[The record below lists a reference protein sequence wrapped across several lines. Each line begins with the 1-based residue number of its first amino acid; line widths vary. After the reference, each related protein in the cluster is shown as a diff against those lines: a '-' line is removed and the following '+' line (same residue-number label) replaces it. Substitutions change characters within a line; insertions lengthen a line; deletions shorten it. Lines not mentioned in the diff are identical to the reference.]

1 MSAAVIACGDPPPV
15 LKSSKHVFDLM
26 ALFIQRFA
34 VGGRRFPS
42 PSRWDAGCNPLGFES
57 RAIVVAVIAFV
68 ADEDFGV
75 LRQSRVEYLRPNMIA
90 GLAVRQ
96 AHHDRAALAVDDS
109 MQLGVQS
116 AFGAPDTAGN
126 IPFFSRLEAVRCA
139 LRCVASIISVS
150 GGSPSAVKRL
160 NISLKTPILLHR
172 MKRL

>member
-15 LKSSKHVFDLM
+15 LKSSKHGFDLM

-34 VGGRRFPS
+34 IGFRSLPTSSRRDTRRDPFRS
-42 PSRWDAGCNPLGFES
+42 ES
-57 RAIVVAVIAFV
+57 GAIVVAVISFV

-116 AFGAPDTAGN
+116 AFGAPDTAGD

-150 GGSPSAVKRL
+150 GGSSSAVRRL